1 MQISFPTTLTPKS
14 SSCRTP
20 PPTTAH
26 LSLPPPDVLAG
37 SLAAF
42 GEEADAVTAR
52 LTPQLQH
59 VKACGKRLRGLLELE
74 SVSSILLDRTDKV
87 G

>member
-14 SSCRTP
+14 SSCP
-20 PPTTAH
+20 PPPLIYH
-26 LSLPPPDVLAG
+26 SPPPDVLAG

-59 VKACGKRLRGLLELE
+59 VKACGKRSRGLLELE